1 MTMTVTVF
9 LGSLLAAMALGIPI
23 AHSLIM
29 SGVALLIHMNMF
41 DTQILAST
49 LIDGADNFPLMAI
62 AFFILAG
69 ELMNAGGVSKRIIA
83 FAIALIGHV
92 RGGLGYV
99 AILASLIFSGLSG
112 SAVADTAALGAI
124 LIPIMVEAGYDRA
137 MSAALIAS
145 AAIIPPIMPLS
156 VPMIIFGVTGN
167 VSIPKLFMS
176 GVVPGFLLALC
187 LAFTWGWLA
196 RKKQFKVQPRATFAQ
211 LCATAREAI
220 WAFVLP
226 LIIIVGLRGGIFTPT
241 EAASIAVMYAVFVGV
256 VIYGEL
262 KMDAICDVLV
272 SAAKTTSVVMFLA
285 AAAMVSSWLI
295 SVANIPAQLA
305 QMLMPFMQDKILLMF
320 WINIIVLL
328 VGTAMD
334 ATPTILILTPVLMPI
349 ILKAGIDPIYFGFM
363 FVFNNMIG
371 VLTPPVGTVLN
382 VAAGVGKVSMN
393 NIIKNVMP
401 YLWIEIILLLLLT
414 VFPELVLV
422 PMRWLTGQ

>member
-1 MTMTVTVF
+1 MTATLTVF
-9 LGSLLAAMALGIPI
+9 LVSLLAAMALGIPI
-23 AHSLIM
+23 AHALIM
-29 SGVALLIHMNMF
+29 SGIALLIHLNMF
-41 DTQILAST
+41 DTQILAAT

-69 ELMNAGGVSKRIIA
+69 ELMNKGGVSKRIIA
-83 FAIALIGHV
+83 FAIAMVGHV

-99 AILASLIFSGLSG
+99 AIVASLIFAGLSG

-137 MSAALIAS
+137 KSAALIAS

-176 GVVPGFLLALC
+176 GIIPGVLLC
-187 LAFTWGWLA
+187 LFLAATWAWIA
-196 RKKQFKVQPRATFAQ
+196 RKEQFIVQPRASFAE
-211 LCATAREAI
+211 LLRTAKEAI

-226 LIIIVGLRGGIFTPT
+226 LIIIVGLRGGVFTPT
-241 EAASIAVMYAVFVGV
+241 EAASIAVFYALFVGM
-256 VIYGEL
+256 VIYREL
-262 KMDAICDVLV
+262 KFDCICEVLV
-272 SAAKTTSVVMFLA
+272 AAAKTTSVVMFLA

-295 SVANIPAQLA
+295 AVANIPVQLA
-305 QMLMPFMQDKILLMF
+305 AMLAPVMDDKIVLMF
-320 WINIIVLL
+320 AINIIVLL

-349 ILKAGIDPIYFGFM
+349 IQKAGIDPIYFGFM

-382 VAAGVGKVSMN
+382 VAAGVGKVSMDD
-393 NIIKNVMP
+393 IIRGVMP
-401 YLWIEIILLLLLT
+401 YMWIEILLLLLLT
-414 VFPELVLV
+414 LFPQLVLV
-422 PMRWLTGQ
+422 PMGWFIPQ